1 MKCSAIKTC
10 QGKEPCSKLCL
21 REDSCDTRKKAKLAG
36 LVAAAS
42 LLIDYVLTVAVS
54 ISAGVQNLAPLFGE
68 LSPYVV
74 PLAVV
79 LVVFITLVNLRGVRE
94 SGAIFA
100 IPTYI
105 FIGSTL
111 LLIGIGS
118 FKVTSIPQHL
128 SRRVKN
134 RM

>member
-1 MKCSAIKTC
+1 
-10 QGKEPCSKLCL
+10 
-21 REDSCDTRKKAKLAG
+21 G

-54 ISAGVQNLAPLFGE
+54 ISAGVHKLAALFGE

-74 PLAVV
+74 PLGVGVV
-79 LVVFITLVNLRGVRE
+79 MLITFVNLRGVRE

-100 IPTYI
+100 LPTYI
-105 FIGSTL
+105 FIGSAL

-118 FKVTSIPQHL
+118 IKSFVLHQQPVVDQSGTVAATELLTLFLILKAFAAGCSAMTGIE
-128 SRRVKN
+128 
-134 RM
+134 